1 VVNKNVIIRYTV
13 KPVLAFFS
21 EYPLEQAA
29 RCDLMAFENPRE
41 RISVVSEGRWPH
53 WRAETP

>member
-1 VVNKNVIIRYTV
+1 VVNKNVIVRYTV

-41 RISVVSEGRWPH
+41 RISVVSD
-53 WRAETP
+53 TPLSRGAS